1 MLASKDYMN
10 QILGNITDFQS
21 HIVLICLG
29 SVIIFVVSVLKE
41 NKIDVY
47 GEIQKKNIAVRWL
60 AYYIPLILVILSL
73 SFSEGDTGF
82 MYAQY

>member
-1 MLASKDYMN
+1 MLASKDFMN
-10 QILGNITDFQS
+10 QILGNISDFQS
-21 HIVLICLG
+21 HIVLITLG
-29 SVIIFVVSVLKE
+29 SLIIFVVSLLKE

-73 SFSEGDTGF
+73 SFSEGDAGF

>member
-1 MLASKDYMN
+1 MLASKDFMN
-10 QILGNITDFQS
+10 QILGNISDFQS
-21 HIVLICLG
+21 HIVMITLG

-41 NKIDVY
+41 NKVDVY

-73 SFSEGDTGF
+73 SFSDGDAGF

>member
-1 MLASKDYMN
+1 MLASKDFMN
-10 QILGNITDFQS
+10 QILGNISDFQS
-21 HIVLICLG
+21 HIVLITLG
-29 SVIIFVVSVLKE
+29 SLIIFVVSLLKE

-47 GEIQKKNIAVRWL
+47 AAIQKKNIAVRWL

-73 SFSEGDTGF
+73 SFSDGDTGF